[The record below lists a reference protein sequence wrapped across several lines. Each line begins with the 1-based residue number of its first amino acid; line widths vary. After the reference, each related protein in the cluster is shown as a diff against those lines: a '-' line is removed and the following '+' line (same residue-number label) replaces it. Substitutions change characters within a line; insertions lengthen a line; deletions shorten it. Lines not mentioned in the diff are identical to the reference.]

1 MISHGKDIKVFCG
14 NANQPLA
21 AEICQM
27 MGTKL
32 GESEVKSF
40 ADGEVSVSLYETVRG
55 SDVFVVQSTCKPVND
70 NLMELLV
77 MIDALRRA
85 SAGRITAV
93 IPYFGYAR
101 QDRKAKARDPI
112 SAKLVANMI
121 TAAGADRVLTMDL
134 HASQIQGFFDIPV
147 DNLLGNPIFVD
158 YYAKKFGDK
167 CEDMMVV
174 SPDVGSVARARAF
187 AQKLHMQLAIVD
199 KRRQKAN
206 QCEVMNVIGDVAG
219 KECILFDDMVDT
231 AGSLCNA
238 AKAIVEVGGAKKVYA
253 CASHGVLSGPALER
267 LANSNIEELALLD
280 TIPAPVG
287 DDELAKS
294 RIKYLTVAPM
304 FAEAIERT
312 YQEISIAKLFN

>member
-93 IPYFGYAR
+93 R
-101 QDRKAKARDPI
+101 
-112 SAKLVANMI
+112 
-121 TAAGADRVLTMDL
+121 
-134 HASQIQGFFDIPV
+134 
-147 DNLLGNPIFVD
+147 
-158 YYAKKFGDK
+158 
-167 CEDMMVV
+167 
-174 SPDVGSVARARAF
+174 
-187 AQKLHMQLAIVD
+187 
-199 KRRQKAN
+199 
-206 QCEVMNVIGDVAG
+206 
-219 KECILFDDMVDT
+219 
-231 AGSLCNA
+231 LCP
-238 AKAIVEVGGAKKVYA
+238 
-253 CASHGVLSGPALER
+253 SGPQGQGPRSHLCQAGGQHDHR
-267 LANSNIEELALLD
+267 C
-280 TIPAPVG
+280 
-287 DDELAKS
+287 
-294 RIKYLTVAPM
+294 RC
-304 FAEAIERT
+304 
-312 YQEISIAKLFN
+312 

>member
-1 MISHGKDIKVFCG
+1 MISHGKDIKVFTG
-14 NANQPLA
+14 NSNPALA
-21 AEICQM
+21 KEICQII
-27 MGTKL
+27 GTKL
-32 GESEVKSF
+32 GESEVKTF

-55 SDVFVVQSTCKPVND
+55 SDVFLINSTCKPVND
-70 NLMELLV
+70 SLMELLV
-77 MIDALRRA
+77 MIDAMKRA

-112 SAKLVANMI
+112 SAKLVANLLTI
-121 TAAGADRVLTMDL
+121 AGADRVLTMDL
-134 HASQIQGFFDIPV
+134 HAAQIQGFFDIPV
-147 DNLLGNPIFVD
+147 DNLYGAPLFASH
-158 YYAKKFGDK
+158 YLRRFGYGR
-167 CEDMMVV
+167 EDMVVV
-174 SPDVGSVARARAF
+174 SPDVGSVARARTF
-187 AQKLHMQLAIVD
+187 AQKLHMNLAIVD

-206 QCEVMNVIGDVAG
+206 QCEVMNVIGDVEG

-267 LANSNIEELALLD
+267 LAASSIEELALLD
-280 TIPAPVG
+280 PIPAPAG
-287 DDELAKS
+287 EEELAKS